1 MEKFEVKNWLKRLD
15 EKISHLIKKANLD
28 NLLCLI
34 EELEKKTLDENFWKD
49 QENAKKI
56 NKELAIKKEIYTSLN
71 NIKKNYLAVLDLFN
85 QVSDSGDFDYSIFSS
100 DLDNI
105 EKNITEKEIYLN
117 LGGKYDDC
125 NAFLEI
131 HPGSG
136 GTEAQDWALM
146 ILRMY
151 ERYSEKYFK
160 GFKIVDIQQADVAGI
175 KSAIIEINGDYAYG
189 YLKGETGVHR
199 LVRISPFDS
208 NKRRHTSFASV
219 LVMPKIENEVNVLIK
234 EEDLKIDTYHSSG
247 AGGQSVNT
255 TMSAVRITHIPTK
268 IVITCQDERSQI
280 QNKEKALNL
289 LKSKLVQLE
298 LEKRH
303 DEENK
308 LKGEQKEITWGSQ
321 IRSYIFQ
328 PYQLVKD
335 HRTNYE
341 EGNIQSVMDGEID
354 NFIKSYLNKEG

>member
-1 MEKFEVKNWLKRLD
+1 MEKFEVKNQLKTLD
-15 EKISHLIKKANLD
+15 EKITVLIKKANLD
-28 NLLCLI
+28 NLLNDI
-34 EELEKKTLDENFWKD
+34 NNLEKKTLNENFWKN
-49 QENAKKI
+49 QEEAKKV
-56 NKELAIKKEIYTSLN
+56 NKELSYKKNLYTSLK
-71 NIKKNYLAVLDLFN
+71 NIKDEYLAIFDLFN
-85 QVSDSGDFDYSIFSS
+85 QALSDTSFDYSIFLA
-100 DLDNI
+100 DLNNLS
-105 EKNITEKEIYLN
+105 KNISEKEIHLN
-117 LGGKYDDC
+117 LNNKYDEC

-136 GTEAQDWALM
+136 GTEACDWALM

-151 ERYSEKYFK
+151 QRYAEKFFK
-160 GFKIVDIQQADVAGI
+160 GFKAVDIQQADVAGV
-175 KSAIIEINGDYAYG
+175 KSAIIEISGDYAYG

-199 LVRISPFDS
+199 LVRISPFDA

-219 LVMPKIENEVNVLIK
+219 LVMPKIENDLNIELK
-234 EEDLKIDTYHSSG
+234 DEDLKIDTYHSSG

-268 IVITCQDERSQI
+268 IIVTCQDERSQI

-298 LEKRH
+298 IEKRQE
-303 DEENK
+303 EENK

-328 PYQLVKD
+328 PYQMVKD
-335 HRTNYE
+335 HRTGYE

-354 NFIKSYLNKEG
+354 KFIKAYLNKEG